1 MIWPAVNPL
10 RHSSGRLRG
19 KPDAAGWERVQDS
32 AVSGGSQRYIPGDR
46 VTAERRRT
54 LMKGSDEV
62 PEKVRVTHG
71 REGARRAGARSFWLN
86 SPGKEARVAHGWSGL
101 LGGAGESPGVA
112 LGQME
117 TEMVA

>member
-1 MIWPAVNPL
+1 MIWPARIPSDTHLGGFGENPT
-10 RHSSGRLRG
+10 RLVGNGYRTQRF
-19 KPDAAGWERVQDS
+19 RVEAS
-32 AVSGGSQRYIPGDR
+32 ATFR
-46 VTAERRRT
+46 VTAERRHT

-71 REGARRAGARSFWLN
+71 REGAGRAGARSFWLT
-86 SPGKEARVAHGWSGL
+86 SPGREARVARGWSGR

-112 LGQME
+112 WGQME

>member
-1 MIWPAVNPL
+1 M
-10 RHSSGRLRG
+10 
-19 KPDAAGWERVQDS
+19 
-32 AVSGGSQRYIPGDR
+32 
-46 VTAERRRT
+46 TAERRRT

-71 REGARRAGARSFWLN
+71 REGAGRAGARSFWLT
-86 SPGKEARVAHGWSGL
+86 SPGREARVARGWSGL